1 MVILVPERYPSHEGS
16 STRWVVLIMFLSTV
30 QLFLSQSLPKAPSP
44 SRAHPPKCPPHT
56 LLFQALQETSLLV
69 AFDARV
75 CLSGKRARL
84 NTQNPD
90 FCPQCVASCIF
101 RFMPMTEPLGHLLFG
116 VHNTLPTTSQGTA
129 NLTRWTAMDSRS
141 QADCA
146 MTFGALIYPFD
157 QIRVQPWRSSW
168 AHSRYQCVEVGMRL
182 TTFYPESDGIGG
194 VQGPRRVTRG
204 RRLNN
209 SGDNPGR
216 AQLSEGNQ
224 RRRDRQRCILRHE
237 PRLPLFHLPHVL
249 PQYETRRSNTVSL
262 VRPCRIRA
270 YCLTHGHR

>member
-90 FCPQCVASCIF
+90 FCGFMHLSLHADDGTLRPLIIWSPQHI
-101 RFMPMTEPLGHLLFG
+101 
-116 VHNTLPTTSQGTA
+116 
-129 NLTRWTAMDSRS
+129 
-141 QADCA
+141 ADNIP
-146 MTFGALIYPFD
+146 GDGQPHALD
-157 QIRVQPWRSSW
+157 
-168 AHSRYQCVEVGMRL
+168 
-182 TTFYPESDGIGG
+182 SDGLEITG
-194 VQGPRRVTRG
+194 RLCDDLWRV
-204 RRLNN
+204 N
-209 SGDNPGR
+209 
-216 AQLSEGNQ
+216 LS
-224 RRRDRQRCILRHE
+224 
-237 PRLPLFHLPHVL
+237 
-249 PQYETRRSNTVSL
+249 
-262 VRPCRIRA
+262 VRPDTCAALEEFMGAQPVSVCRGWYATNDFLSRVRWDRRCPGSQEGHERA
-270 YCLTHGHR
+270 KIEQ